1 MLKILLNGCNGKMGQ
16 VLADEIKAQENME
29 AVAGVDRHPDKI
41 TNTFPV
47 YEDIF
52 KCKEKVDIIID
63 FSNPYY
69 LTGLLD
75 YALEKN
81 IGVVIATTGFTNQD
95 LENIKTA
102 SKKIP
107 VFFSA
112 NMSLGINVLNSLVK
126 KATKVL
132 HESFDIEIIE
142 KHHKHKLDSPSGTAY
157 MIAKEINEELNN
169 SKEYVF
175 GRYGTKEKRRDEEIG
190 IHSIRGG
197 SIVGEHSVIYAGD
210 DEVLEVKHI
219 ASSKKIFA
227 AGSIKAAKFL
237 YKKEPGFYN
246 MDDLINLN

>member
-16 VLADEIKAQENME
+16 VLKEEINSQEDMIT
-29 AVAGVDRHPDKI
+29 VAGIDRYPEKI
-41 TNTFPV
+41 NNNFPV

-52 KCKEKVDIIID
+52 KCREQINVIID

-81 IGVVIATTGFTNQD
+81 IGIVIATTGFTNKD

-107 VFFSA
+107 IFFSA
-112 NMSLGINVLNSLVK
+112 NMSLGINILNNLVK
-126 KATKVL
+126 KAAKIL
-132 HESFDIEIIE
+132 NESFDIEVIE

-157 MIAKEINEELNN
+157 MIANEINKELNN

-175 GRYGTKEKRRDEEIG
+175 GRYGTKERRRDKEIG

-197 SIVGEHSVIYAGD
+197 SIVGEHSVIFAGD
-210 DEVLEVKHI
+210 DEVLEVKHT

-227 AGSIKAAKFL
+227 AGSLKAAKFL
-237 YKKEPGFYN
+237 VKKEPGLYD